1 MLLGKNNDLYSTGT
15 IPEDQM
21 KVIAVRHES
30 DERYEANIYREAAR
44 RVVFQNCMTA
54 CEIEESAI
62 PNFNRKFYFY
72 QLKEQA
78 CLQDC
83 FNTRMQLHFGRQA
96 SQQHLLLDF

>member
-54 CEIEESAI
+54 CEIE
-62 PNFNRKFYFY
+62 
-72 QLKEQA
+72 
-78 CLQDC
+78 
-83 FNTRMQLHFGRQA
+83 
-96 SQQHLLLDF
+96 